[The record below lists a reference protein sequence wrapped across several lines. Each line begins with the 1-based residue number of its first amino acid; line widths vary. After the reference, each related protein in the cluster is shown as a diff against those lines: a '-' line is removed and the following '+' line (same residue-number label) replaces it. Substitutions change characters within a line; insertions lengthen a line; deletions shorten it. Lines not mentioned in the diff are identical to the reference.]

1 MFVDTNIFLEIA
13 LKDKNHVKCREFI
26 QKLIDKKI
34 SFYTS
39 DFIVFSCLLIIQNKL
54 NSPDRMKDFLVFIN
68 SIKINIIRPSL
79 KELYKA
85 TEFMKKYKLDF
96 DDSLVISC
104 IKENNIKQL
113 ISYDKHFSK
122 IKEISIIK
130 P

>member
-1 MFVDTNIFLEIA
+1 
-13 LKDKNHVKCREFI
+13 
-26 QKLIDKKI
+26 
-34 SFYTS
+34 
-39 DFIVFSCLLIIQNKL
+39 
-54 NSPDRMKDFLVFIN
+54 MKDFLVFIN